1 MYTDEEED
9 DHEEAAEAEQ
19 GMEPEGGEEADLG
32 SGRVP
37 EPEVGAHGDTEANH
51 CEDEAP
57 PPCWRLTVQD
67 HLG

>member
-37 EPEVGAHGDTEANH
+37 EPKVGAHGDTEANYS
-51 CEDEAP
+51 EDEAP
-57 PPCWRLTVQD
+57 PPCWRFTVQD